1 MQVAEFK
8 PRLQAWREKNGAK
21 LERAWERTTALET
34 EMRLAVG
41 ATAADDDDDSDDD
54 GDDDG
59 ASSGGNHHDDGKD
72 ELRSVINSLDLS
84 PPSGQRRSR

>member
-1 MQVAEFK
+1 MAEFK

-21 LERAWERTTALET
+21 LERAWERTTAFES

-41 ATAADDDDDSDDD
+41 STAADDEDDSDN
-54 GDDDG
+54 DDDF
-59 ASSGGNHHDDGKD
+59 AGGGGGKHHDDGKD

-84 PPSGQRRSR
+84 PSSGQRRSR